1 MEDFAMTRS
10 LTNEVVSIQTPLTP
24 KAPNRNTLRWW
35 AVIERGPAWL
45 FVHLEKPSPVY
56 RSLADQLFSQD
67 ALADSV
73 WTLLQNSRTSRVVLE
88 LDSIGLLEDEL
99 IGELLK
105 LGEKVQGEGGLFR
118 ICGLSKT
125 NLTKLHSSLEAK
137 NMPHF
142 CSRSE
147 AVGSRNPGLP
157 R

>member
-1 MEDFAMTRS
+1 MTRS
-10 LTNEVVSIQTPLTP
+10 LTNEVVSIQTPLTQ
-24 KAPNRNTLRWW
+24 KALNRNALRWW

-45 FVHLEKPSPVY
+45 FVHLEKPSSVY

-125 NLTKLHSSLEAK
+125 NLMKLHSSREAK